1 MAFAFETTD
10 RKAGAPAM
18 SAYVVFIGEKTP
30 DQGELDGYA
39 KGAQTTVAGHE
50 AKVLELAF
58 YGLHEDL
65 EGAATEGAVI
75 LEFPNMAAK
84 AWYDSPLYRKAR
96 EHRFK
101 GASYRV
107 TVVEGTLSKSQAH
120 EVDRNDSSSKQNC
133 ARDRHIAR
141 DRPRDPSRCW
151 IET

>member
-50 AKVLELAF
+50 VKVLAV
-58 YGLHEDL
+58 YRLHEDL
-65 EGAATEGAVI
+65 EGAATQGAVI

-120 EVDRNDSSSKQNC
+120 EVDRNDSSSKQT
-133 ARDRHIAR
+133 ALVTGT
-141 DRPRDPSRCW
+141 SRG
-151 IET
+151 IGRAIPVDAGS